1 MKQLLLCLMFCC
13 TLSVSA
19 QRVNGSAK
27 PYDYFCY
34 VRVLGWDGEISYP
47 GDRNWATLM
56 DDDGK
61 KLKFKNDADLLNY
74 MSKRGWTYVDK
85 KDDKYLMKIEV
96 VNDEQVYNQLNLKL
110 SKHITKKLK
119 NGE

>member
-1 MKQLLLCLMFCC
+1 MKQLFLCLMFCY

-19 QRVNGSAK
+19 QRVNESAK
-27 PYDYFCY
+27 SYDYFCY

-47 GDRNWATLM
+47 GDSNWATLL

-74 MSKRGWTYVDK
+74 MSKRGWKYVDM

-96 VNDEQVYNQLNLKL
+96 TNDKQVYNQLNLKL

-119 NGE
+119 NDK

>member
-1 MKQLLLCLMFCC
+1 MNN
-13 TLSVSA
+13 
-19 QRVNGSAK
+19 R
-27 PYDYFCY
+27 
-34 VRVLGWDGEISYP
+34 E
-47 GDRNWATLM
+47 
-56 DDDGK
+56 
-61 KLKFKNDADLLNY
+61 NDADLLNY

-85 KDDKYLMKIEV
+85 KDDEYLMKIEV

>member
-1 MKQLLLCLMFCC
+1 MKQLFLLLMLCS
-13 TLSVSA
+13 TLSVSG

-27 PYDYFCY
+27 PYDYYCY

-47 GDRNWATLM
+47 DDRNWATLM

-74 MSKRGWTYVDK
+74 MSKRGWKYVDK
-85 KDDKYLMKIEV
+85 KGDNYLMKIEV
-96 VNDEQVYNQLNLKL
+96 TDDKQVYNQLNLKL

-119 NGE
+119 NDE